1 MSTKVIK
8 VTNSTIESNKN
19 NVTVTQL
26 RDPKSSLIFRYSTVN
41 RGTGVFY
48 LRVFKDGHD
57 KKVRIGKFPNISAQR
72 AGKAIP
78 NVHLKDDYFNHSEL
92 TDMAQLCDWY
102 TERTKNNKQIADKTA
117 KQTVSMIANN
127 IKPYLAHLTINEM
140 NDGLIDKYWFT
151 PIQTKLA
158 LTTISS
164 ALTTLNAMFTWAT
177 SLKMISKNPV
187 PKLSIANFTHKR
199 PKVKVGRLNDSKLK
213 QCLVN
218 INTLAIDT
226 QMLLVLLLLHGTRVG
241 ETSKAR
247 WNDFDFDNLLWRIHA
262 GDTKNKKPHVLPLSP
277 LAVEWLKAYKR
288 YQYQN
293 KRSKYLFPQLKNKRK
308 PRTPSSAS
316 RIISKVGNKQWTAHD
331 IRKYNRS
338 RWLENGVDHMIGE
351 FLLNH
356 SLSKLDQS
364 YIQTTAMKL
373 CREALVQWSESMQH
387 LGLTKPSFNTTKKR

>member
-1 MSTKVIK
+1 MTTQV
-8 VTNSTIESNKN
+8 STINNRNIKLYQD

-26 RDPKSSLIFRYSTVN
+26 RDPKSSLLLIYSTVN
-41 RGTGVFY
+41 RDKGVFY
-48 LRVFKDGHD
+48 LRAFKDGHD
-57 KKVRIGKFPNISAQR
+57 KKVRIGKYPEISSYRAQQAVLNLR
-72 AGKAIP
+72 
-78 NVHLKDDYFNHSEL
+78 LKDDHFNHSEL
-92 TDMAQLCDWY
+92 TDMAQLCDWFID
-102 TERTKNNKQIADKTA
+102 RIKNDKQIAEKTA
-117 KQTVSMIANN
+117 KQTVSMITNN

-140 NDGLIDKYWFT
+140 DDGLIDKYWFT

-164 ALTTLNAMFTWAT
+164 ALTTLKGMFTWAT
-177 SLKMISKNPV
+177 KLKMISKNPV

-199 PKVKVGRLNDSKLK
+199 AKVKVGRLNDNKLK
-213 QCLVN
+213 HCLVN

-226 QMLLVLLLLHGTRVG
+226 QMLLVLLLLHGTRIG
-241 ETSKAR
+241 ETTKAR
-247 WNDFDFDNLLWRIHA
+247 WEDFDFDNLLWRIPA

-277 LAVEWLKAYKR
+277 LAIEWLKAYRR

-308 PRTPSSAS
+308 PRAPNGAS
-316 RIISKVGNKQWTAHD
+316 RIISKVGKKQWTAHD

-338 RWLENGVDHMIGE
+338 GWLENGVDYIIGE
-351 FLLNH
+351 LLLNH

-373 CREALVQWSESMQH
+373 CREALVQWSESLQH
-387 LGLTKPSFNTTKKR
+387 LGLTEPSFNKAKKR